1 MSKFFKFSLLWRSWV
16 KASNKTRKFSFYVM
30 IKLVFISMIYFW
42 EIDNGWLLPSFLLD
56 AFKFTGMDKPALF
69 WKVCF
74 LDKQNKQTKV
84 KMDPYQWVAILFNGH
99 DTLKQIK
106 KRTLFPFHFFVP
118 CYPPHPAPWGFSVWG
133 LPPSLS
139 GLASA
144 SFRFMVVNVTFY
156 QNRSFCGFNWFPV
169 NSRIH
174 LFSPSIKIV
183 DTINNQFD
191 CKKSEW
197 WAQWVHRV
205 LNYIWINQNP
215 QANVF

>member
-1 MSKFFKFSLLWRSWV
+1 MSKFFKFSLFWRSWV

-106 KRTLFPFHFFVP
+106 KGHYIHFILWTMLSSTSSPLGLLSVGTASLVEWLSLGKFPFHG
-118 CYPPHPAPWGFSVWG
+118 C
-133 LPPSLS
+133 
-139 GLASA
+139 
-144 SFRFMVVNVTFY
+144 
-156 QNRSFCGFNWFPV
+156 
-169 NSRIH
+169 
-174 LFSPSIKIV
+174 
-183 DTINNQFD
+183 
-191 CKKSEW
+191 
-197 WAQWVHRV
+197 
-205 LNYIWINQNP
+205 
-215 QANVF
+215 